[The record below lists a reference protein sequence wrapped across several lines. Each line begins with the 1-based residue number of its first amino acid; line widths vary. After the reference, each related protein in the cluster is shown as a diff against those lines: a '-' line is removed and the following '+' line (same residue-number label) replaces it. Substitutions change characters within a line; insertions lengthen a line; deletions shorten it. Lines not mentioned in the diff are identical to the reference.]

1 MYTFFYS
8 ITSSHTHMHYR
19 FRSLFASIM
28 QACTSRV
35 DDMGPGTYFQRVIL
49 EGLRGDNM
57 RNITSHKKI
66 NLNSYS
72 NNDGDNSDDEEEG
85 VESGDMKGEKE
96 VVNGVQKELEHE
108 EDRRVEGKKVLSLVE
123 PGNIRRV
130 IFCSGKVCTYCLAR
144 TTSSIVHLFH

>member
-1 MYTFFYS
+1 MNFS
-8 ITSSHTHMHYR
+8 
-19 FRSLFASIM
+19 FAFII

-57 RNITSHKKI
+57 RNITSHKKN

-72 NNDGDNSDDEEEG
+72 NNDGYNSDDEEEG
-85 VESGDMKGEKE
+85 VESVDMKGEKE
-96 VVNGVQKELEHE
+96 VVTGVHKELEHE
-108 EDRRVEGKKVLSLVE
+108 EDRCTEGKKVLSLVE

-144 TTSSIVHLFH
+144 TTSSIVHLFLHQLQQ